1 MLTRCESVSWTQE
14 WIIQEFINEFF
25 RSILWTESINSLK
38 RSSSKEWFIHNE
50 LFCSHKCA
58 TLQVFCPLEWG
69 HSGAHLNVIHP
80 LCVLAWACAH
90 VCEYMCIYF
99 PLWRLR
105 KGSGGSASSLQLC
118 PEICFKLSAC
128 CSCPVML
135 QALWKSYCLEQ
146 KNDWVPV

>member
-1 MLTRCESVSWTQE
+1 MNQWVELKNESLRIHKLILKVNFVN
-14 WIIQEFINEFF
+14 WINLFI
-25 RSILWTESINSLK
+25 K
-38 RSSSKEWFIHNE
+38 RSSSKERFIHNE
-50 LFCSHKCA
+50 WFCSHNCA

-105 KGSGGSASSLQLC
+105 KGSGGSAPSLQLC